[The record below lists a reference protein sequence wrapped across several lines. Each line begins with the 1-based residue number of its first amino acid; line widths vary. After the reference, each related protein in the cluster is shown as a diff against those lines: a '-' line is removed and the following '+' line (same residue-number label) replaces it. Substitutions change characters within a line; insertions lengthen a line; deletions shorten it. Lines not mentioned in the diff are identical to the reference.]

1 MDNIK
6 SPTHLATRVAPVPG
20 IARNFLV
27 GRIAAIAAG
36 NDHPAWLSMS
46 DKQRQEYYQRA
57 EEIISVVAD
66 HLLTTAGRRTTKELV
81 SED

>member
-1 MDNIK
+1 MDSISM
-6 SPTHLATRVAPVPG
+6 SPSVPG
-20 IARNFLV
+20 RARNFLV

-36 NDHPAWLSMS
+36 DDHPAWLAMS
-46 DKQRQEYYQRA
+46 DEQRRVYYRRA

-66 HLLTTAGRRTTKELV
+66 HLLTTAGRRTTGELV

>member
-1 MDNIK
+1 MDNIV
-6 SPTHLATRVAPVPG
+6 TRSTPIPG
-20 IARNFLV
+20 IARNSVV

-36 NDHPAWLSMS
+36 NDHPAWLAMT
-46 DKQRQEYYQRA
+46 DDQRQQYYRRA

-81 SED
+81 SSD

>member
-1 MDNIK
+1 MDGIV
-6 SPTHLATRVAPVPG
+6 TRSTKIPG
-20 IARNFLV
+20 IARNSLV

-36 NDHPAWLSMS
+36 DDHPAWLAMT
-46 DKQRQEYYQRA
+46 DAQRTDYYRRA

-81 SED
+81 SDD